1 MTNPKL
7 LVIDDDPMTCR
18 LIEMVLQMEDY
29 RTTSVNYIG
38 EEGIIAILNN
48 EEPDMVILDI
58 HLGSKETLEELRA
71 IRASRNWRNLPILMT
86 SAIDRRQA
94 SLQAGA
100 NDFILKPFDWQV
112 LLERVNKMR
121 DNFIYQEV

>member
-38 EEGIIAILNN
+38 EEGIIAILNDK
-48 EEPDMVILDI
+48 EPDMVILDI

-71 IRASRNWRNLPILMT
+71 IRTSRNWRKLPILMT

>member
-1 MTNPKL
+1 MRNPKL

-18 LIEMVLQMEDY
+18 LIELVLQMENY
-29 RTTSVNYIG
+29 RTTSVNHIG
-38 EEGIIAILNN
+38 KEGIIAVLDDK
-48 EEPDMVILDI
+48 EPDMVILDI
-58 HLGSKETLEELRA
+58 HLGSKETLEEVRA
-71 IRASRNWRNLPILMT
+71 IRVSASWRKLPVLMT

-94 SLQAGA
+94 CLRAGA

>member
-1 MTNPKL
+1 L
-7 LVIDDDPMTCR
+7 DDK
-18 LIEMVLQMEDY
+18 
-29 RTTSVNYIG
+29 
-38 EEGIIAILNN
+38 
-48 EEPDMVILDI
+48 EPDMVILDI
-58 HLGSKETLEELRA
+58 HLGSKETLEEVRA
-71 IRASRNWRNLPILMT
+71 IRVSASWRKLPVLMT

-94 SLQAGA
+94 CLRAGA

>member
-29 RTTSVNYIG
+29 RTTSENYIG
-38 EEGIIAILNN
+38 EEGIIAILNDK
-48 EEPDMVILDI
+48 EPDMVILDI

-71 IRASRNWRNLPILMT
+71 IRTSRNWRKLPILMT

-121 DNFIYQEV
+121 DNFIFQEV